1 MYVLWTDARN
11 SSSDI
16 YGAAGAGWTN
26 VPIVTKA
33 AGQSSPAIAVE
44 STGSILHILWV
55 DQTSGNSDI
64 YYASSN
70 GLPSS
75 PLTGTNL
82 IDDTSGAEQTSPGI
96 AVTGSTGSSLK
107 IFACWAD
114 RRNVAGSNA
123 DTDIYL
129 VQTNS
134 GHGTNVLVGDGSSNS
149 AQSEPAMGIDRY
161 GYPYTVWT
169 DGRNTN
175 SEICYAASTYL
186 QPTAL
191 ASRQITA
198 SAGGTVGTDP
208 NAITGPDDASVVA
221 PAGACPYDVTI
232 RITKIENPQE
242 FAARQLS
249 SYDFGPS
256 GIEFSR
262 PVTVTIPYTVAS
274 SGTSPSAYWYDS
286 LTGALSQQGIT
297 DIEIIEL
304 SASLHALRFKT
315 THFTAFYVVLGTGA
329 TGGGG
334 GGCSTSPHQGA
345 ERPDGQS
352 NAVEFL
358 VPYLGLAVV
367 MIVMKLRDARNC
379 RLQGP
384 LARARG
390 IVEGQR

>member
-1 MYVLWTDARN
+1 
-11 SSSDI
+11 
-16 YGAAGAGWTN
+16 
-26 VPIVTKA
+26 VTKA

-44 STGSILHILWV
+44 SAGSVLHILWV

-82 IDDTSGAEQTSPGI
+82 IDDTSGAEQTSPAI
-96 AVTGSTGSSLK
+96 AVTGSTGSSLRV
-107 IFACWAD
+107 FVCWAD
-114 RRNVAGSNA
+114 ERNVSGGTS
-123 DTDIYL
+123 DTDIYM
-129 VQTNS
+129 VQANVGS
-134 GHGTNVLVGDGSSNS
+134 GTNVLISNGSANSN
-149 AQSEPAMGIDRY
+149 QTEPATGTDRY
-161 GYPYTVWT
+161 GYPYIVWT
-169 DGRNTN
+169 DGTNTN
-175 SEICYAASTYL
+175 SQIYYAASTYL
-186 QPTAL
+186 QPAAL
-191 ASRQITA
+191 TSKQITA
-198 SAGGTVGTDP
+198 SSGGTIGTDP
-208 NAITGPDDASVVA
+208 NAITGPDDASIVA
-221 PAGACPYDVTI
+221 PAGACPHDVTI
-232 RITKIENPQE
+232 SITKIENPQE
-242 FAARQLS
+242 FAVRQLS

-256 GIEFSR
+256 GVEFSR

-315 THFTAFYVVLGTGA
+315 THFTAFYVVFATGA
-329 TGGGG
+329 TAGAAGGGGGGG
-334 GGCSTSPHQGA
+334 GGCSMSPHQGA

-367 MIVMKLRDARNC
+367 MVVLSLRDARNC

-384 LARARG
+384 LAGARG
-390 IVEGQR
+390 ILKGQR

>member
-1 MYVLWTDARN
+1 VYVLWTDARN
-11 SSSDI
+11 SSKDV
-16 YGAAGAGWTN
+16 YGAAGSSWTN
-26 VPIVTKA
+26 VPVVTKA
-33 AGQSSPAIAVE
+33 ADQSSPAIAVE

-82 IDDTSGAEQTSPGI
+82 IDDTSGAEQTLPAI
-96 AVTGSTGSSLK
+96 AVTSSTGSSLK
-107 IFACWAD
+107 VFACWDDA
-114 RRNVAGSNA
+114 RNISGGAG

-129 VQTNS
+129 VQANAAS
-134 GHGTNVLVGDGSSNS
+134 GTNVLISDAGANSN
-149 AQSEPAMGIDRY
+149 QTEPATGTDQY
-161 GYPYTVWT
+161 GYPYIVWS
-169 DGRNTN
+169 DDRGANT
-175 SEICYAASTYL
+175 EIYSAASTFM
-186 QPTAL
+186 QSSAL
-191 ASRQITA
+191 ASQLITA
-198 SAGGTVGTDP
+198 ASGGTVGTDP
-208 NAITGPDDASVVA
+208 NAITAPDNVSVVA
-221 PAGACPYDVTI
+221 PAGACPCDVII

-274 SGTSPSAYWYDS
+274 SGASPSAYWYDS

-315 THFTAFYVVLGTGA
+315 THFTPFYVVAEAAAAAGGG
-329 TGGGG
+329 GGGG
-334 GGCSTSPHQGA
+334 GGCSMS
-345 ERPDGQS
+345 PDGQS

-367 MIVMKLRDARNC
+367 MVVLRLRDARNC

-384 LARARG
+384 LAGARG
-390 IVEGQR
+390 ILKGQR